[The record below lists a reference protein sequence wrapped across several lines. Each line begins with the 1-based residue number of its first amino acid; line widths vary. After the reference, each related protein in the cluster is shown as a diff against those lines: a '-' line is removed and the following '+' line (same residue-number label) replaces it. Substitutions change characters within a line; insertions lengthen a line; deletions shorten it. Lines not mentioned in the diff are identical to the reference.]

1 MMVRFLIR
9 HMIEIVNDEVF
20 IIVND
25 EVFIDGY
32 DQKLIER
39 DLMFVNYLIDDI
51 EFEVK

>member
-9 HMIEIVNDEVF
+9 HMIE
-20 IIVND
+20 IVND

-39 DLMFVNYLIDDI
+39 DLMFANYLIDDI